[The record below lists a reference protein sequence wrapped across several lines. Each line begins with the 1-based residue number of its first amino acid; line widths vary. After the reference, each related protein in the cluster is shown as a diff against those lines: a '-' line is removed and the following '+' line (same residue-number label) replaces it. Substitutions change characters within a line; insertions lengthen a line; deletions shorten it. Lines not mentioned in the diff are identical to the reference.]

1 MTDRTFSVAEAR
13 ALIPGVLERTAE
25 IISTRADL
33 AELAHD
39 LRLGHPSEGGIPE
52 AKAYEAHLDELVSW
66 FTDTG
71 IEIRG
76 LAPVLIDFPST
87 LNGEDVQLCW
97 LEGEPDLTW
106 YHRPDLGFVGRRRLP
121 DL

>member
-1 MTDRTFSVAEAR
+1 MTDHTFSVAEAR
-13 ALIPGVLERTAE
+13 ALIPGVRERTAE
-25 IISTRADL
+25 IIRTRADL
-33 AELAHD
+33 AELAHN
-39 LRLGHPSEGGIPE
+39 LRLGKPSEGGIPE

-66 FTDTG
+66 FSDQG

-97 LEGEPDLTW
+97 LEGESELSW

-121 DL
+121 ES